1 MDLHVLRAQ
10 LQLLDAEAA
19 NLEHLLSATTVDGK
33 ITLAAKPTGCTTLQ
47 NQEPALQS
55 DAALFKRA
63 G

>member
-19 NLEHLLSATTVDGK
+19 NLEQLLSASSLDGK
-33 ITLAAKPTGCTTLQ
+33 TTLAAKPTCCTAVQ

-55 DAALFKRA
+55 DAGLFK
-63 G
+63 

>member
-19 NLEHLLSATTVDGK
+19 NLEHLLSASSVDRK
-33 ITLAAKPTGCTTLQ
+33 TTLAAKSTRCTTLQ

-55 DAALFKRA
+55 DAGLFK
-63 G
+63 

>member
-1 MDLHVLRAQ
+1 MDLHVLRVQ

-19 NLEHLLSATTVDGK
+19 NLEHLLSASSLDGK
-33 ITLAAKPTGCTTLQ
+33 TTLAAKPPLP
-47 NQEPALQS
+47 NQESALQS